1 MLESTR
7 ELEEYTLFVVNVEVN
22 PAMVEIA
29 SVSEDTSFSLQAYS
43 LVAPTRSPPIRG
55 PGVPIFL
62 LTQTFLI

>member
-7 ELEEYTLFVVNVEVN
+7 ELEAYTLSALTVEVN

-29 SVSEDTSFSLQAYS
+29 SVSEGTLVPPYS
-43 LVAPTRSPPIRG
+43 LVDAIKSPRIRG